1 MRLRSNHVTVDGV
14 CLYYARGLENNWHLF
29 FGCSF
34 AEACWRQARLWSFID
49 QSFLSSSSFQELV
62 FTLLDVFDDY
72 QRQRFVMILWSMWNA
87 RNGKC
92 WENKHTWPSHIIQGA
107 MHFLHEWTTYN
118 QLPPLALT
126 PALVPDEA
134 VLWKK
139 PALGYFKVNVDAALN
154 SATGRV
160 GLGWIIRDDRGVFIM
175 ARQVAAGLDPHR
187 SRSLGP
193 LGSYAV
199 GVLFGHHSCYF

>member
-1 MRLRSNHVTVDGV
+1 MVANKDHLKLAGKWSSIWKLHIPPKVRFFLWRALCGCLPTRMRLRSHHVTVDGV

-92 WENKHTWPSHIIQGA
+92 WENKHTWPSHIIQ
-107 MHFLHEWTTYN
+107 
-118 QLPPLALT
+118 
-126 PALVPDEA
+126 
-134 VLWKK
+134 
-139 PALGYFKVNVDAALN
+139 
-154 SATGRV
+154 
-160 GLGWIIRDDRGVFIM
+160 
-175 ARQVAAGLDPHR
+175 
-187 SRSLGP
+187 
-193 LGSYAV
+193 
-199 GVLFGHHSCYF
+199 